1 MSQFVKHLFPCNEE
15 EKQLQLKCPL
25 LRGGEASF
33 AIRFGTRPKDELIER
48 LLSELDKKDQG
59 GGTHSEEGGG
69 AAAEEDDDEE
79 EEDAPNQKT
88 EKFFDLEEEGF
99 RAYQGLLRR
108 CSAIHSL
115 YCGDLGIKFE
125 YTARTMI
132 KPQGR
137 GLPESMQI
145 VARTTSS
152 NAQ

>member
-1 MSQFVKHLFPCNEE
+1 MSQFVKHLSPCNEE
-15 EKQLQLKCPL
+15 GKQLQLKSPL

-69 AAAEEDDDEE
+69 AAAEEDDDDE
-79 EEDAPNQKT
+79 EEDDSHNQKT

-108 CSAIHSL
+108 CSA
-115 YCGDLGIKFE
+115 F
-125 YTARTMI
+125 
-132 KPQGR
+132 
-137 GLPESMQI
+137 I
-145 VARTTSS
+145 VATLE
-152 NAQ
+152 